1 MDKRRK
7 PFVHGTVGG
16 HTRHRRLN
24 EAPCQQCRDAFNE
37 HVKNYQKANPEKAK
51 AYAKKTYEKLKND
64 PVRWAARMERNK
76 KYPRKYD
83 YQAYKEYQKWYYEN
97 VRKPRKLENSATE

>member
-24 EAPCQQCRDAFNE
+24 EKPCEECRVAFNE
-37 HVKNYQKANPEKAK
+37 YTKAYQKRNPEKTK
-51 AYAKKTYEKLKND
+51 AYSKKSYDKIKSDPAK
-64 PVRWAARMERNK
+64 WAAKLDGVK
-76 KYPRKYD
+76 KYRKPYD
-83 YQAYKEYQKWYYEN
+83 YQANKEYQKWYYEN
-97 VRKPRKLENSATE
+97 VRKPRKLENIAT